1 VVKSPPIAN
10 LQIVMHKFKTTQ
22 RMKNITTTFL
32 LLFTL
37 IEVSGQTT
45 VTDLNGFRIGQYR
58 ETPTNEFGKPIQQD
72 KYEDGFEYEVF
83 IIKPDTSLYMVF
95 EYAAG
100 HTDVIWSIQI
110 SGNNKTTDIGF
121 KGLKLGLDKKE
132 VERVL
137 GKPDKKDD
145 MGEYGEK
152 WSFDKTNYTVEISK
166 SGKLSSVK
174 ITDNYSG
181 NTPDV
186 SKLPRF
192 DNIVKLLSSKSNADI
207 ASILSPGIEIYFK
220 DQTMFFGKSLKTE
233 IETDYSKIFQT
244 IREISKGL
252 DKIKTTDENSY
263 EENMRVAL
271 GQNPKHVI
279 KIKTGHV
286 IKEIVFEYNN
296 GQYLIWEI
304 NAQ

>member
-1 VVKSPPIAN
+1 
-10 LQIVMHKFKTTQ
+10 MHKFKLTMKKTTVT
-22 RMKNITTTFL
+22 IFL
-32 LLFTL
+32 LLLTL
-37 IEVSGQTT
+37 LKVSGQTA
-45 VTDLNGFRIGQYR
+45 VTELNGFRIGQYR
-58 ETPTNEFGKPIQQD
+58 ETATNEFGKPVQHD
-72 KYEDGFEYEVF
+72 KYEDGFEYEAFV
-83 IIKPDTSLYMVF
+83 INADTSLYMVF

-100 HTDVIWSIQI
+100 HTDIIWSIQI
-110 SGNNKTTDIGF
+110 SGSNTTTNIGF

-152 WSFDKTNYTVEISK
+152 WSYDKTNYSVEISK

-174 ITDNYSG
+174 ITDNYSS

-186 SKLPRF
+186 NKLPKF
-192 DNIVKLLSSKSNADI
+192 ANVIKLLTSKNNADI
-207 ASILSPGIEIYFK
+207 ASLLAPGIEIYYK
-220 DQTMFFGKSLKTE
+220 DQILFFGKSLKTE
-233 IETDYSKIFQT
+233 IRTDNSKIFQT

-252 DKIKTTDENSY
+252 DKINTSDENSY
-263 EENMRVAL
+263 EENMRMTL
-271 GQNPKHVI
+271 GQNIKHVV
-279 KIKTGHV
+279 KIKTGHIV
-286 IKEIVFEYNN
+286 KEIVFEYIN

>member
-1 VVKSPPIAN
+1 MI
-10 LQIVMHKFKTTQ
+10 
-22 RMKNITTTFL
+22 TFL
-32 LLFTL
+32 LLLLTL
-37 IEVSGQTT
+37 FEVSGQTA

-58 ETPTNEFGKPIQQD
+58 ETATNEFGKPIQKD

-95 EYAAG
+95 EYSAA

-110 SGNNKTTDIGF
+110 SGNNTTADIGF

-137 GKPDKKDD
+137 GKPDKKEDI
-145 MGEYGEK
+145 GEYGEK
-152 WSFDKTNYTVEISK
+152 WSYDKTNYTAEISK
-166 SGKLSSVK
+166 SGKLSSIK
-174 ITDNYSG
+174 ITDNYSSK
-181 NTPDV
+181 TPDV
-186 SKLPRF
+186 SKLPKF
-192 DNIVKLLSSKSNADI
+192 DNIVKLLSSKNNADI
-207 ASILSPGIEIYFK
+207 VSILAPGIEIYYK
-220 DQTMFFGKSLKTE
+220 DQTIFFGKSLKSE

-252 DKIKTTDENSY
+252 NKINTSDENAY
-263 EENMRVAL
+263 EENMRMAL
-271 GQNPKHVI
+271 GQNIKHVI
-279 KIKTGHV
+279 KIKTGHT
-286 IKEIVFEYNN
+286 IKEIVFEYIN

>member
-1 VVKSPPIAN
+1 
-10 LQIVMHKFKTTQ
+10 MHKLKKTTT
-22 RMKNITTTFL
+22 MKNIMITFL
-32 LLFTL
+32 LLLLTL
-37 IEVSGQTT
+37 FEVSGQTA

-58 ETPTNEFGKPIQQD
+58 ETATNEFGKPIQKD

-95 EYAAG
+95 EYSAA

-110 SGNNKTTDIGF
+110 SGNNTTADIGF

-137 GKPDKKDD
+137 GKPDKKEDI
-145 MGEYGEK
+145 GEYGEK
-152 WSFDKTNYTVEISK
+152 WSYDKTNYTAEISK
-166 SGKLSSVK
+166 SGKLSSIK
-174 ITDNYSG
+174 ITDNYSSK
-181 NTPDV
+181 TPDV
-186 SKLPRF
+186 SKLPKF
-192 DNIVKLLSSKSNADI
+192 DNIVKLLSSKNNADI
-207 ASILSPGIEIYFK
+207 VSILAPGIEIYYK
-220 DQTMFFGKSLKTE
+220 DQTIFFGKSLKSE

-252 DKIKTTDENSY
+252 NKINTSDENAY
-263 EENMRVAL
+263 EENMRMAL
-271 GQNPKHVI
+271 GQNIKHVI
-279 KIKTGHV
+279 KIKTGHT
-286 IKEIVFEYNN
+286 IKEIVFEYIN